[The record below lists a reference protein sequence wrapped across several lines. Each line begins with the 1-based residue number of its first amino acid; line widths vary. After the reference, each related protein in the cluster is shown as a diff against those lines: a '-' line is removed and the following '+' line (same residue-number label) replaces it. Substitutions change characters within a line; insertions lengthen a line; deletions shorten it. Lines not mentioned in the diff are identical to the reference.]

1 MVMRTPMRTV
11 LGLGSAK
18 SGTEHFWRQR
28 VTGAANAILV
38 IGFVILVARL
48 FGRPYDEVRSILG
61 SPFAAVLLL
70 LLIASVTVHM
80 RIGMQII
87 IEDYVHGEGL
97 KVLLLVAN
105 TFFAILIGVGTAV
118 AILKLAFGG

>member
-1 MVMRTPMRTV
+1 MRTV

-38 IGFVILVARL
+38 VGFVILVACL
-48 FGRPYDEVRSILG
+48 FGRPYDEVRSILS

-70 LLIASVTVHM
+70 LLITSVTVHM
-80 RIGMQII
+80 RIGMQVV

-97 KVLLLVAN
+97 KVVLLVAN
-105 TFFAILIGVGTAV
+105 TFFAILIGVATAV